1 MDEQTMK
8 QELTELEA
16 RLAELRV
23 QCQQLEGDVQAL
35 RARKRQLIHALEG
48 QLDLFRDHVHH
59 SEQLLEEVRHG

>member
-1 MDEQTMK
+1 MGEQTMK

>member
-16 RLAELRV
+16 RLAELRT
-23 QCQQLEGDVQAL
+23 QCQQLEHDVLTLQ
-35 RARKRQLIHALEG
+35 ARKRQLIHALDG
-48 QLDLFRDHVHH
+48 QLDLFRDHLHH